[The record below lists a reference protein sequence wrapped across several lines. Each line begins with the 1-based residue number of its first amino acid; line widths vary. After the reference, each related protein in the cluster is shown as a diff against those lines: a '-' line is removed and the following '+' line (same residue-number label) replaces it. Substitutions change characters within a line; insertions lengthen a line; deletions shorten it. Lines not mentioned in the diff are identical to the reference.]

1 MKKKL
6 NAGFTLVE
14 LIVVI
19 GIVAVLLGMIFYSPD
34 GSDERKADYNTRSRL
49 FFLQLQNIYTDY
61 SINLENG
68 LAIRDEYVL
77 SDEVAVGT
85 SDEEYVLII
94 AQTANTGGFSKVRS
108 VKLKETELKKDGAT
122 SPLAISKMRDL
133 INDFAS
139 APTESEEKLKD
150 DLTARLSD
158 IDEGFYYALID
169 SKNRVRT
176 VHFKRRNFSGGTDFA
191 NHLTFIS
198 DNYTSDGIVGTYSQD
213 ININIPTTGGS
224 TAFPANSR
232 MFGIEF

>member
-6 NAGFTLVE
+6 NTGFTLVE

-61 SINLENG
+61 NVNLENN

-77 SDEVAVGT
+77 ADEVALGA
-85 SDEEYVLII
+85 SEEYVLII
-94 AQTANTGGFSKVRS
+94 AQAVNTGGFSKVKS
-108 VKLKETELKKDGAT
+108 VKIKETELKKDGAT
-122 SPLAISKMRDL
+122 SPVAISKMQDL
-133 INDFAS
+133 INNFAS
-139 APTESEEKLKD
+139 IPTDSEEKLKD
-150 DLTARLSD
+150 DLSARLVD
-158 IDEGFYYALID
+158 IDEGFYFALID

-213 ININIPTTGGS
+213 ININIPTAGGS
-224 TAFPANSR
+224 TSFPANSR
-232 MFGIEF
+232 LFGIEF